1 MKRSVQLLVLL
12 SLILVPALIGWG
24 MDLGVRIG
32 TQSPSLALQVEV
44 DVTPTLSMGLVLEF
58 PFETIVDL
66 SAFQT
71 PSFTI
76 GLSAKYRFAQLGPA
90 FIPYLGVEGGFNLA
104 ATESPVSLGILA
116 GARIYPVRNVYL
128 FAEAAIS
135 ILPLPDAA
143 KWGNVGSWFKD
154 LYLGI
159 GFRI

>member
-1 MKRSVQLLVLL
+1 MKRTVQLLVLL
-12 SLILVPALIGWG
+12 SLISVPALIGWG

-32 TQSPSLALQVEV
+32 TQSPSLAIQAEV
-44 DVTPTLSMGLVLEF
+44 DVTPTLSMGLFLEF

-76 GLSAKYRFAQLGPA
+76 GLTAKYRFTQFGPT
-90 FIPYLGVEGGFNLA
+90 FVPYLGMEAGFNLA
-104 ATESPVSLGILA
+104 TTESPMSLGILA
-116 GARIYPVRNVYL
+116 GARIYPVQNVYL
-128 FAEAAIS
+128 FGEAAIS
-135 ILPLPDAA
+135 ILPLPDATE
-143 KWGNVGSWFKD
+143 WGNVGSWFKD